1 MSTFE
6 PAPPQPVRLTLP
18 LTRPLLVWGL
28 VGINIVMFIVE
39 TLLGGSDNHATLVT
53 LGAKVNALIVMGQ
66 YWRLITPMFLHIG
79 LAHIAFNSY
88 ALYVLGPEVE
98 TIYGHARF
106 LVIYLLAGV
115 AGNVMSFAFTP
126 ALSAGAS
133 TAIFGLIGTQL
144 AFFYRQRKVLGAFGQ
159 RRLINIASIIAIN
172 VLFGATIGTVDN
184 FGHLGGFIGGLVLG
198 WMLCPAYEVE
208 YRADGQPWLADRTVL
223 LRELPGVILFVV
235 LLVVAAGAATLQ
247 QANGP
252 QVKLEQGIATFD
264 REDYAGALPLLEQ
277 AARSMPND
285 AQAQYLLAAD
295 YYNLG
300 RYAEAAPAFETTTR
314 LAPDLP
320 DAHYY
325 LALSYLRLDHRAEA
339 VTHLQQYLAL
349 DPNGDKANEARQIL
363 AQTE

>member
-1 MSTFE
+1 VNTSE
-6 PAPPQPVRLTLP
+6 PAPPQRVRLTLP

-28 VGINIVMFIVE
+28 LGINIAMFIVE
-39 TLLGGSDNHATLVT
+39 TLLGGSDNRATLVT
-53 LGAKVNALIVMGQ
+53 LGAKVNTLIVMGQ
-66 YWRLITPMFLHIG
+66 YWRLITPMFLHFD
-79 LAHIAFNSY
+79 LWHIAFNSY

-98 TIYGHARF
+98 AIYGHARF

-133 TAIFGLIGTQL
+133 TAIFGLIGTQV

-159 RRLINIASIIAIN
+159 RRLLNIAGIIVIN
-172 VLFGATIGTVDN
+172 VLFGVTSGAVDN
-184 FGHLGGFIGGLVLG
+184 FGHLGGLIGGLVLG

-223 LRELPGVILFVV
+223 LREMPGVILFIV
-235 LLVVAAGAATLQ
+235 LLVVATGAAALQ

-252 QVKLEQGIATFD
+252 QVKLEQGIAIFD

-277 AARSMPND
+277 AARELPD
-285 AQAQYLLAAD
+285 DVQAQYLLAAD
-295 YYNLG
+295 YYNLN
-300 RYAEAAPAFETTTR
+300 RYTDAAQAFENTTR
-314 LAPDLP
+314 LAPSFP
-320 DAHYY
+320 DAHFY
-325 LALSYLRLDHRAEA
+325 LALSYLRLDRRAEA
-339 VTHLQQYLAL
+339 LPYLQKYLAL
-349 DPNGDKANEARQIL
+349 DPHGDKADQARQIL

>member
-1 MSTFE
+1 VNTFE

-28 VGINIVMFIVE
+28 LGINIVMFIVE
-39 TLLGGSDNHATLVT
+39 TLVGGSDNSATLVT

-66 YWRLITPMFLHIG
+66 YWRLVTPMFLHIG

-98 TIYGHARF
+98 AIYGHARF

-126 ALSAGAS
+126 GLSAGAS

-172 VLFGATIGTVDN
+172 LLFSLSGAVDI

-198 WMLCPAYEVE
+198 WILCPAYEVE
-208 YRADGQPWLADRTVL
+208 YRANGQPWLADRASL
-223 LRELPGVILFVV
+223 LRELPGVALFVV
-235 LLVVAAGAATLQ
+235 LLVVAAGAVTLQ

-252 QVKLEQGIATFD
+252 QVKLEQGIATFN

-277 AARSMPND
+277 AARDMPND

-295 YYNLG
+295 YYNLS
-300 RYAEAAPAFETTTR
+300 RYTEAAQAFETTTR

-320 DAHYY
+320 DAHFY
-325 LALSYLRLDHRAEA
+325 LALSYLQLDRRAEA

-349 DPNGDKANEARQIL
+349 DPNGDKADKAREVL
-363 AQTE
+363 AQTK

>member
-1 MSTFE
+1 VNNFE
-6 PAPPQPVRLTLP
+6 PAPPQPVRLRLP
-18 LTRPLLVWGL
+18 LTRPWLVWGL
-28 VGINIVMFIVE
+28 LGINIVMFVVE
-39 TLLGGSDNHATLVT
+39 TLVGGSDNSATLVT

-98 TIYGHARF
+98 AIYGHARF
-106 LVIYLLAGV
+106 LVIYLLAGI

-159 RRLINIASIIAIN
+159 RRLINIVSIIVIN
-172 VLFGATIGTVDN
+172 LLFSLSGAVDI
-184 FGHLGGFIGGLVLG
+184 FGHLGGFIGGLALG
-198 WMLCPAYEVE
+198 WMLCPDYEVE
-208 YRADGQPWLADRTVL
+208 YGADGQPRLADRTVL

-235 LLVVAAGAATLQ
+235 LLIVATGAATLQ
-247 QANGP
+247 QAHSP
-252 QVKLEQGIATFD
+252 QVKLEQGIAMFD
-264 REDYAGALPLLEQ
+264 RQDYAGALPLLEQ
-277 AARSMPND
+277 AARGLPND
-285 AQAQYLLAAD
+285 VQAQYSLAAD
-295 YYNLG
+295 YYNLR
-300 RYAEAAPAFETTTR
+300 RYADAAQVFETTTR
-314 LAPDLP
+314 LAPNLP

-325 LALSYLRLDHRAEA
+325 LALSYLRLDHHAEA
-339 VTHLQQYLAL
+339 VTQFQQYLAL
-349 DPNGDKANEARQIL
+349 DPNGDKADEARQIL

>member
-1 MSTFE
+1 VNTFE

-28 VGINIVMFIVE
+28 LGINIVMFIVE
-39 TLLGGSDNHATLVT
+39 TLVGGSDNSATLVT

-79 LAHIAFNSY
+79 IWHIAFNSY

-98 TIYGHARF
+98 AIYGHARL

-126 ALSAGAS
+126 NLSAGAS

-172 VLFGATIGTVDN
+172 LLFSLSGAVDI

-198 WMLCPAYEVE
+198 WILCPAYEVE
-208 YRADGQPWLADRTVL
+208 YRADGQPWLADRTSL
-223 LRELPGVILFVV
+223 LRELPGVILFVM
-235 LLVVAAGAATLQ
+235 LLIVAAGAVTLQ
-247 QANGP
+247 QANSP
-252 QVKLEQGIATFD
+252 QVKLEQGTAAFD
-264 REDYAGALPLLEQ
+264 RSDYEGALPLFEQ
-277 AARSMPND
+277 AARELPND

-295 YYNLG
+295 YYNLN
-300 RYAEAAPAFETTTR
+300 RYADAARAFEITTR
-314 LAPDLP
+314 IAPDLP
-320 DAHYY
+320 DAHFY
-325 LALSYLRLDHRAEA
+325 LALSYLQLDRRAEA
-339 VTHLQQYLAL
+339 VTHLQQYLTL
-349 DPNGDKANEARQIL
+349 DPNGDKADKARQIL

>member
-1 MSTFE
+1 MNTFE

-28 VGINIVMFIVE
+28 LGINIVMFIVE
-39 TLLGGSDNHATLVT
+39 TLVGGSDNSATLVT

-79 LAHIAFNSY
+79 IWHIAFNSY

-98 TIYGHARF
+98 AIYGHARL

-126 ALSAGAS
+126 NLSAGAS

-172 VLFGATIGTVDN
+172 LLFSLSGAVDI

-198 WMLCPAYEVE
+198 WILCPAYEVE
-208 YRADGQPWLADRTVL
+208 YRADGQPWLADRTSL
-223 LRELPGVILFVV
+223 LRELPGVILFVM
-235 LLVVAAGAATLQ
+235 LLIVAAGAVTLQ
-247 QANGP
+247 QANSP
-252 QVKLEQGIATFD
+252 QVKLEQGTAAFD
-264 REDYAGALPLLEQ
+264 RSDYEGALPLFEQ
-277 AARSMPND
+277 AARELPND

-295 YYNLG
+295 YYNLN
-300 RYAEAAPAFETTTR
+300 RYADAARAFEITTR
-314 LAPDLP
+314 IAPDLP
-320 DAHYY
+320 DAHFY
-325 LALSYLRLDHRAEA
+325 LALSYLQLDRRAEA
-339 VTHLQQYLAL
+339 VTHLQQYLTL
-349 DPNGDKANEARQIL
+349 DPNGDKADKARQIL

>member
-1 MSTFE
+1 MNNFE
-6 PAPPQPVRLTLP
+6 PTPPRPVRLTLP
-18 LTRPLLVWGL
+18 LTRPLLVWVLLGS
-28 VGINIVMFIVE
+28 NILMFVVE
-39 TLLGGSDNHATLVT
+39 TLLGGSESQATLVT

-98 TIYGHARF
+98 AIYGHARF
-106 LVIYLLAGV
+106 LVIYLLAGI

-144 AFFYRQRKVLGAFGQ
+144 AFFYRQRKVFGAFGQ
-159 RRLINIASIIAIN
+159 RRLLNIVVIIVINL
-172 VLFGATIGTVDN
+172 LFSLSGAVDI

-208 YRADGQPWLADRTVL
+208 HGADGQPWLADRTVL
-223 LRELPGVILFVV
+223 LRELPGVILFVI
-235 LLVVAAGAATLQ
+235 LLIVATGAAALQ
-247 QANGP
+247 QAHSP
-252 QVKLEQGIATFD
+252 QVRLEQGIATFN

-277 AARSMPND
+277 AARGLPDD

-300 RYAEAAPAFETTTR
+300 RYADAAPAFEATTR

-320 DAHYY
+320 DAHFY
-325 LALSYLRLDHRAEA
+325 LALSYLRLERRAEA
-339 VTHLQQYLAL
+339 ATQLQRYLAL
-349 DPNGDKANEARQIL
+349 DPNGDKADKARQIM

>member
-1 MSTFE
+1 VNTFE
-6 PAPPQPVRLTLP
+6 PAPPRPVRLTLP

-28 VGINIVMFIVE
+28 LGINIVVFIVE
-39 TLLGGSDNHATLVT
+39 TLLGGSDNQATLVT
-53 LGAKVNALIVMGQ
+53 LGAKVNALIVTGQ

-98 TIYGHARF
+98 AIYGHARF

-126 ALSAGAS
+126 VLSAGAS

-159 RRLINIASIIAIN
+159 RRLLNIVSIIAIN
-172 VLFGATIGTVDN
+172 VLFSLSGAVDI

-198 WMLCPAYEVE
+198 WMLCPDYEVE

-223 LRELPGVILFVV
+223 LRELPGVILFFV
-235 LLVVAAGAATLQ
+235 LLVVATGAATLQ
-247 QANGP
+247 QAHGP
-252 QVKLEQGIATFD
+252 QVKLEQGIATFNH
-264 REDYAGALPLLEQ
+264 EDYAGALPLLEQ
-277 AARSMPND
+277 AARGLPD
-285 AQAQYLLAAD
+285 DVQAQYLLAAD
-295 YYNLG
+295 YYNLN
-300 RYAEAAPAFETTTR
+300 RYADAAQAFETAIR

-320 DAHYY
+320 DAHFY
-325 LALSYLRLDHRAEA
+325 LALSYLRLDRRAET
-339 VTHLQQYLAL
+339 VTQLQQYLAL
-349 DPNGDKANEARQIL
+349 DPNGDKADKAREIL

>member
-1 MSTFE
+1 VNNFE
-6 PAPPQPVRLTLP
+6 PAPPRPVRLTLP

-28 VGINIVMFIVE
+28 LGINILMFIVE
-39 TLLGGSDNHATLVT
+39 MLLGGSDNRATLVT
-53 LGAKVNALIVMGQ
+53 LGAKVNTLIVMGQ
-66 YWRLITPMFLHIG
+66 YWRLITPMFLHFDIW
-79 LAHIAFNSY
+79 HIAFNSY

-98 TIYGHARF
+98 AIYGHARF
-106 LVIYLLAGV
+106 LIIYLLAGI

-144 AFFYRQRKVLGAFGQ
+144 AFFYRQRKVFGDFGQ
-159 RRLINIASIIAIN
+159 RRLLNIVVIIVINL
-172 VLFGATIGTVDN
+172 LFSLSGAVDI

-208 YRADGQPWLADRTVL
+208 YRMDGQPWLADRTVL

-235 LLVVAAGAATLQ
+235 LLVVATGAAALQ

-252 QVKLEQGIATFD
+252 QVKLERGIAIFD

-277 AARSMPND
+277 AAHELPD
-285 AQAQYLLAAD
+285 DVQAQYLLAAD
-295 YYNLG
+295 YYNLS
-300 RYAEAAPAFETTTR
+300 RYADAAQAFETTTR

-320 DAHYY
+320 EAHFY
-325 LALSYLRLDHRAEA
+325 LALSYLRLDRRAEA
-339 VTHLQQYLAL
+339 ATHLQKYLTL
-349 DPNGDKANEARQIL
+349 DPNSDKADKARQIL

>member
-1 MSTFE
+1 VNTFE

-28 VGINIVMFIVE
+28 LGINIVMFIVE
-39 TLLGGSDNHATLVT
+39 TLMGGSDNHATLVT

-98 TIYGHARF
+98 AIYGHARL

-126 ALSAGAS
+126 NLSAGAS

-172 VLFGATIGTVDN
+172 LLFGLSGAVDI

-198 WMLCPAYEVE
+198 WILCPAYEVE
-208 YRADGQPWLADRTVL
+208 YRADGQPWLADRTSL
-223 LRELPGVILFVV
+223 PRELPGVILFVV
-235 LLVVAAGAATLQ
+235 LLVVAAGAVTLQ
-247 QANGP
+247 QAKSP
-252 QVKLEQGIATFD
+252 QVKLEQGMAAFD
-264 REDYAGALPLLEQ
+264 RSDYEGALPLFEQ
-277 AARSMPND
+277 VARELPKD
-285 AQAQYLLAAD
+285 VQAQYLLAAD
-295 YYNLG
+295 YYNLN
-300 RYAEAAPAFETTTR
+300 RYADAVRAFETTTQ

-320 DAHYY
+320 DAHFY
-325 LALSYLRLDHRAEA
+325 LALSYLRLDRRADA

-349 DPNGDKANEARQIL
+349 DPNGDKADKAQQIL

>member
-1 MSTFE
+1 VNTFE

-28 VGINIVMFIVE
+28 LGINIVMFIVE
-39 TLLGGSDNHATLVT
+39 TLVGGSDNSATLVT

-79 LAHIAFNSY
+79 IWHIAFNSY

-98 TIYGHARF
+98 AIYGHARL

-126 ALSAGAS
+126 NLSAGAS

-172 VLFGATIGTVDN
+172 LLFSLSGAVDI

-198 WMLCPAYEVE
+198 WILCPAYEVE
-208 YRADGQPWLADRTVL
+208 YRADGQPWLVDRTSL

-235 LLVVAAGAATLQ
+235 LLIVAAGAVTLQ
-247 QANGP
+247 QANSP
-252 QVKLEQGIATFD
+252 QVKLEQGTAAFD
-264 REDYAGALPLLEQ
+264 RSDYEGALPLFEQ
-277 AARSMPND
+277 AARELPND

-295 YYNLG
+295 YYNLN
-300 RYAEAAPAFETTTR
+300 RYADAARAFEITTR
-314 LAPDLP
+314 IAPDLP
-320 DAHYY
+320 DAHFY
-325 LALSYLRLDHRAEA
+325 LALSYLQLDRRAEA
-339 VTHLQQYLAL
+339 VTHLQQYLTL
-349 DPNGDKANEARQIL
+349 DPNGDKADKARQIL

>member
-1 MSTFE
+1 VNTFE

-28 VGINIVMFIVE
+28 LGINIVMFIVE
-39 TLLGGSDNHATLVT
+39 TLVGGSDNSATLVT

-79 LAHIAFNSY
+79 IWHIAFNSY

-98 TIYGHARF
+98 AIYGHARL

-126 ALSAGAS
+126 NLSAGAS

-172 VLFGATIGTVDN
+172 LLFSLSGAVDI

-198 WMLCPAYEVE
+198 WILCPAYEVE
-208 YRADGQPWLADRTVL
+208 YRADGQPWLADRTSL

-235 LLVVAAGAATLQ
+235 LLIVAAGAVTLQ
-247 QANGP
+247 QANSP
-252 QVKLEQGIATFD
+252 QVKLEQGTAAFD
-264 REDYAGALPLLEQ
+264 RSDYEGALPLFEQ
-277 AARSMPND
+277 AARELPND

-295 YYNLG
+295 YYNLN
-300 RYAEAAPAFETTTR
+300 RYADAAPVFETTTR

-320 DAHYY
+320 DAHFY
-325 LALSYLRLDHRAEA
+325 LALSYLRLDRRAEA

-349 DPNGDKANEARQIL
+349 DPNGDKADKARQIL
-363 AQTE
+363 AQAE